1 MRVFCCWLFLHLPSA
16 HRGLNCRLTPET
28 DSPILKPENEMNVSF
43 SDFFNVPVA
52 SVEKYGAFNISLL
65 ADLPLFVDPFLLFNS
80 KKPAYRKLHDEMI
93 RYLRFLRDKSS
104 DADLDPHLIGAW
116 YLFPEVSQNWLGF
129 SKTGNQG
136 RGLGKVFAGAL
147 HQNLGALF
155 RDFGS
160 EKVTKGSHLEKLCLI
175 REGVGKDNISDFTNN
190 LIHRFLLD
198 YTQDFAVIS
207 TLRRN

>member
-1 MRVFCCWLFLHLPSA
+1 
-16 HRGLNCRLTPET
+16 
-28 DSPILKPENEMNVSF
+28 
-43 SDFFNVPVA
+43 
-52 SVEKYGAFNISLL
+52 
-65 ADLPLFVDPFLLFNS
+65 
-80 KKPAYRKLHDEMI
+80 MI

-104 DADLDPHLIGAW
+104 GAGLDPQLIGAW

-129 SKTGNQG
+129 SKAGNRG

-175 REGVGKDNISDFTNN
+175 RDGVGKDSISDFTNN
-190 LIHRFLLD
+190 LIHRFLLE
-198 YTQDFAVIS
+198 YTQEFAVRHIAPG
-207 TLRRN
+207 LRKNVAGQKVQPELCTAPDGLAAG